1 MCASQAADD
10 NTLLV
15 GWLAAANKSK
25 QRRKQRKQRVQRDF
39 QEHASE
45 LTDEEFRR
53 FYRVTRTCFVWL
65 HRKLQCLSPKR
76 KRQVGSMRKRN
87 LQSRFVFLLGGA
99 TLTSGKCGGS
109 EPLHSMTR
117 FMWCSKHYT
126 SYLTLTA
133 YLYSLNEILE
143 MPDAPK
149 NEHLSAI
156 SKEFACLANG
166 LFVGCI
172 WCIDGLCIRIQRPPE
187 SKVSNP
193 ARCYNRKGFFALS
206 MQGVCDAR
214 RRIRSASVICPGNLH
229 HYSSG
234 PVISFCLFGGCSYRL
249 RAWFTGV

>member
-1 MCASQAADD
+1 MFCVVTSQAAVFV
-10 NTLLV
+10 TETQEA
-15 GWLAAANKSK
+15 GWLSAETKLAIT
-25 QRRKQRKQRVQRDF
+25 
-39 QEHASE
+39 
-45 LTDEEFRR
+45 LR
-53 FYRVTRTCFVWL
+53 F
-65 HRKLQCLSPKR
+65 P
-76 KRQVGSMRKRN
+76 
-87 LQSRFVFLLGGA
+87 A
-99 TLTSGKCGGS
+99 GGS
-109 EPLHSMTR
+109 YLDIREMWGIRTTTFYDTVHVMLQALHKLPHPD
-117 FMWCSKHYT
+117 C
-126 SYLTLTA
+126 L
-133 YLYSLNEILE
+133 SLNEILE
-143 MPDAPK
+143 MPDAQK

-234 PVISFCLFGGCSYRL
+234 LVISFCLFGGCSYRFH
-249 RAWFTGV
+249 WFTGV